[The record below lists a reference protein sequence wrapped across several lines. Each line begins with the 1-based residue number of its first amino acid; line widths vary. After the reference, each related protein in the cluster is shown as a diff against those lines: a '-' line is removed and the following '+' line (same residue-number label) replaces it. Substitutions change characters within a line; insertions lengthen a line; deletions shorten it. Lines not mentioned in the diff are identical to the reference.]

1 MIKIRQAAASD
12 LQAIR
17 ELNFKLFQNEL
28 EKYDRTL
35 DANWTMSERG
45 EDYFKEKI
53 NSDESCAFV
62 AEDDGKI
69 VGYLAGGFTQ
79 TEPFR
84 VDRGPLAELENMLV
98 EEAYRGQKV
107 GGGLMEQF
115 LLWCKENNVSRVRVV
130 ASPGNLGAVGFYERH
145 GFVPLDLT
153 LEKIL

>member
-1 MIKIRQAAASD
+1 MIKIRKASSAD
-12 LQAIR
+12 LPAIR
-17 ELNFKLFQNEL
+17 GLNFKLFQNEL
-28 EKYDRTL
+28 DKYDQTL
-35 DANWTMSERG
+35 DAGWTMSERG
-45 EDYFKEKI
+45 EDYFNNKI
-53 NSDESCAFV
+53 NSSDSCAFV

-79 TEPFR
+79 AEPFR
-84 VDRGPLAELENMLV
+84 LDRGPLAELENMLV

-115 LLWCKENNVSRVRVV
+115 ILWCQEKNISRVRVV
-130 ASPGNLGAVGFYERH
+130 ASPGNTAGVKFYERH